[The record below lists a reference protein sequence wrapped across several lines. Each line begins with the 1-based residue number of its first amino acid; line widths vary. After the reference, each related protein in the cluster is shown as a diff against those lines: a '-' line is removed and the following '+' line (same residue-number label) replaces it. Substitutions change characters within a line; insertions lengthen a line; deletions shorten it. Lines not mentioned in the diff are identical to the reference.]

1 MAFTSFIN
9 YRRFQVNLKKGHAE
23 RGSNMRKGN
32 IAVIPPPCTQ
42 KIQEI
47 LPKESMTYF
56 SLKLCYS
63 LDCAGL
69 RTYFFYQK
77 MSSQ

>member
-1 MAFTSFIN
+1 
-9 YRRFQVNLKKGHAE
+9 
-23 RGSNMRKGN
+23 MRKGN